1 MINKTVFYYIIL
13 FSNFMLNFSL
23 IPLLFEVNQQRYTEN
38 IPYLTILLLLI
49 PQILLLF
56 VVIYKGYYYH
66 IFIYSIGL
74 ICTSILLFLK
84 RYYDKRNKNIINVI
98 NKDVLDEE

>member
-23 IPLLFEVNQQRYTEN
+23 IPLLFEVNQQRFTEN
-38 IPYLTILLLLI
+38 IPYSTILLLLI

-74 ICTSILLFLK
+74 ICSSILLFLK
-84 RYYDKRNKNIINVI
+84 RYYDKRNNNIINVI

>member
-1 MINKTVFYYIIL
+1 MINNTVFYYIIL

-23 IPLLFEVNQQRYTEN
+23 IPLLLEVIPQRYTEN

-84 RYYDKRNKNIINVI
+84 RYYDKRNNNIINVI
-98 NKDVLDEE
+98 NKEVLDEE